1 MSPLAGVQV
10 YPSGQRG
17 GLKILCIA
25 LRRFESC
32 RLHQSRINLEEPL
45 EAPQSH
51 PCLLTR

>member
-1 MSPLAGVQV
+1 MSPLAKVQV

-32 RLHQSRINLEEPL
+32 RLHQSRIV
-45 EAPQSH
+45 
-51 PCLLTR
+51 